1 MRSETCD
8 VLVVGAGI
16 VGLNLALEA
25 RRRHPDAR
33 VVALEKEDRLAAH
46 ASGRN
51 SGVLHAGFYY
61 ASDTLK
67 ARFTREGNRRMKAF
81 CRQRD
86 LPLRECGQL
95 VVCRDRSEHEGLER
109 LLERGRANGVEV
121 EAVSEAEAREREP
134 RARTAGRALWSPATA
149 SVDPVAVT
157 RAFGRAAREAG
168 AEVRTGVACRGRNP
182 DGTVATDRGPI
193 DAGYVVNA
201 AGLHADRVARDFGF
215 SEHCRILP
223 FKGLYLRSPEPPG
236 ALRTHVYPV
245 PDLSKT
251 FLGVHLTAGV
261 DGRLEIGPTAT
272 PAFWREHYRGLENF
286 RAGELLRIL
295 ARQADLFLRD
305 AFGFRSLAAEELKKH
320 LRPVLVRRA
329 AELADGLDPDDDWR
343 WGRPGVRAQ
352 LVDVEE
358 RELVTDFR
366 VEGDDRSF
374 HVLNAISPGFTC
386 AVPFREHCWD
396 RIEELAG

>member
-1 MRSETCD
+1 METCD
-8 VLVVGAGI
+8 VLVVGGGI

-25 RRRHPDAR
+25 RRRRPGAR
-33 VVALEKEDRLAAH
+33 VVVLEKEDRLAAH

-81 CRQRD
+81 CRERG
-86 LPLRECGQL
+86 LPLRACGKL
-95 VVCRDRSEHEGLER
+95 VVCRDASEHGALDR
-109 LLERGRANGVEV
+109 LLERGRANGVEL
-121 EAVSEAEAREREP
+121 EAVDEEEAREIEP
-134 RARTAGRALWSPATA
+134 RARTAGRGLWSPATA
-149 SVDPVAVT
+149 SVDPAAVT
-157 RAFGRAAREAG
+157 RAFGEAAREAG
-168 AEVRTGVACRGRNP
+168 AEIRTGTAYRGRAAGGAVETG
-182 DGTVATDRGPI
+182 DGRI
-193 DAGYVVNA
+193 DAGLVVNA
-201 AGLHADRVARDFGF
+201 AGVHADRVARDFGF
-215 SEHCRILP
+215 SSRFRILP

-236 ALRTHVYPV
+236 AFRTHVYPV

-251 FLGVHLTAGV
+251 FLGVHVTVRVNGAFTL
-261 DGRLEIGPTAT
+261 GPTAT

-286 RAGELLRIL
+286 RPGEFLRIV

-305 AFGFRSLAAEELKKH
+305 AFGFRSLAADELKKH
-320 LRPVLVRRA
+320 LKPVLVRRA
-329 AELADGLDPDDDWR
+329 AELADGLDPDGDWR

-352 LVDVEE
+352 LVDVEA
-358 RELVTDFR
+358 RELVMDFR
-366 VEGDDRSF
+366 VEGDGDSF

-386 AVPFREHCWD
+386 AIPFREHCWD